1 MNRRT
6 FALDRLLVIVLGLI
20 LLAAAVWVVVW
31 VADLLPAGWWSPE
44 SVSLGLPGDLAD
56 ALWWTWVLLIGGLAL
71 IGIGG
76 AWLVAHFRSAA
87 VALLSMPGD
96 AEGGRLLLAGSALA
110 TGAANALVD
119 GSPDIVGAKG
129 ELVEHR
135 RTLVVSM
142 VATVRPE
149 ADLAEV
155 SRICTE
161 VAEQTVRTSGRYDL
175 TMRIRLRVA
184 SRSGSAPRVH

>member
-6 FALDRLLVIVLGLI
+6 FALDRLLVIVLGLV
-20 LLAAAVWVVVW
+20 LLAASVWVVVW
-31 VADLLPAGWWSPE
+31 VVDRLPAGWWSPE
-44 SVSLGLPGDLAD
+44 SVSLGLSGDVTD

-76 AWLVAHFRSAA
+76 AWLVAHFRGSA
-87 VALLSMPGD
+87 VDLLSMPGD

-119 GSPDIVGAKG
+119 GSPDIVGARG

-135 RTLVVSM
+135 GALVVSM
-142 VATVRPE
+142 MATVRPE

-155 SRICTE
+155 SRVCTE
-161 VAEQTVRTSGRYDL
+161 VVEHAARTSGRYDL
-175 TMRIRLRVA
+175 TARIRLRVA
-184 SRSGSAPRVH
+184 ARSGPTPRVH